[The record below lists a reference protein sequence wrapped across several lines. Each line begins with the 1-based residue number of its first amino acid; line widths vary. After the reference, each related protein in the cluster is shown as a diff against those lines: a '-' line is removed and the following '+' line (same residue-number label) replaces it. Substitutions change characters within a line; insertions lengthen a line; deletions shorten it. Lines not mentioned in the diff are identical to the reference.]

1 MLIGADFYWDVIEDH
16 IIRGNGPTAVKSKI
30 GYMLSGPII
39 EADTREHI
47 DHIFNVITSHRAEE
61 SDLERFWSLESM
73 GITTDPVDQKL
84 TAYLEQYQQT
94 SIEFTDGRYSAK
106 LPWKEDHPPLPT
118 NYEIARKRTEN
129 TIRRLSSQPHI
140 LKKYGDIITDQEQR
154 GFIEKIDNSAD
165 TPSQV
170 HYIPHHPVKKD
181 SSTTPIRIVY
191 DCSCRQ
197 SRNHLSLND
206 CLESTPPIMN
216 ELTSILVRFRM
227 HKYAVCTDIE
237 KAFLHVG
244 LHPNDRD
251 VTRFLWLNDPAN
263 PDSPLCTYRF
273 KAVLFGATCSPF
285 ILNATL
291 LKHLKLHES
300 VKAAETMQRDLY
312 VDNVL
317 SSFQLQVELLT
328 YFREARSLMSKAGMN
343 LRSWTSNSAA
353 LRSQAAAEGV
363 LDNDEVTKVLGMRWE
378 PVADQMSFARR
389 EIPLLETVTKR
400 TILRYSSRIYDPL
413 GLLSPVTVRAKLL
426 LQELWK
432 LNYDWDIPLPSHIR
446 QTWTVLANDLNT
458 VTDVKFSRKLLI
470 DPSDTE
476 KGSTTECDTYL
487 HIFVDAST
495 KSYGATA
502 YICNKSDSKL
512 VMAKNRVAPLKS
524 LTLPQLELMAALVG
538 ARLATHLHS
547 CLNVSDVTFW
557 SDSQIVLYW
566 LNTNKPLKRFV
577 QNRVIEIQSLTQQY
591 EWNYCP
597 TCDNPADLLTRGIST
612 DQFIS
617 NNLWETGPTWILDG
631 RLPPTNIANL
641 QCTIQQGIHDVMDIE
656 RYSSYRKL
664 LRVTA
669 YVLRFIS
676 NCKKLLSD
684 RQVSTLSVREL
695 YDAEKKWLLSCQA
708 VTYSTEISEIQ
719 SKMTC
724 RSPII
729 RQLRLFLDDYW
740 LIRCNGRIHNASLAD
755 VTKFPYLLPKKHPL
769 TRLIVTDAHENQL
782 HSGINSTVTQLRQKY
797 WIPAIRQC
805 AKSVLRKCVICR
817 RVTGRPYTAP
827 DTPPLPKIR
836 VKESPPFSVTG
847 LISQALFTSKTIPE
861 VKSKSTYAFSHVL

>member
-1 MLIGADFYWDVIEDH
+1 
-16 IIRGNGPTAVKSKI
+16 
-30 GYMLSGPII
+30 
-39 EADTREHI
+39 
-47 DHIFNVITSHRAEE
+47 
-61 SDLERFWSLESM
+61 
-73 GITTDPVDQKL
+73 
-84 TAYLEQYQQT
+84 
-94 SIEFTDGRYSAK
+94 
-106 LPWKEDHPPLPT
+106 
-118 NYEIARKRTEN
+118 
-129 TIRRLSSQPHI
+129 
-140 LKKYGDIITDQEQR
+140 
-154 GFIEKIDNSAD
+154 
-165 TPSQV
+165 
-170 HYIPHHPVKKD
+170 
-181 SSTTPIRIVY
+181 
-191 DCSCRQ
+191 
-197 SRNHLSLND
+197 
-206 CLESTPPIMN
+206 
-216 ELTSILVRFRM
+216 
-227 HKYAVCTDIE
+227 
-237 KAFLHVG
+237 
-244 LHPNDRD
+244 
-251 VTRFLWLNDPAN
+251 
-263 PDSPLCTYRF
+263 
-273 KAVLFGATCSPF
+273 
-285 ILNATL
+285 
-291 LKHLKLHES
+291 
-300 VKAAETMQRDLY
+300 MQRDVY

-378 PVADQMSFARR
+378 PVANQKSFARR

-432 LNYDWDIPLPSHIR
+432 LNYDWDIPLSL
-446 QTWTVLANDLNT
+446 TVLANDLNT
-458 VTDVKFSRKLLI
+458 VTDVKFSRKHLI

-512 VMAKNRVAPLKS
+512 VMAKNRVAPLKF
-524 LTLPQLELMAALVG
+524 LTLPQLELLAALVG

-566 LNTNKPLKRFV
+566 LNTNRPLKRFV
-577 QNRVIEIQSLTQQY
+577 QNRVIEIQSLTPQY
-591 EWNYCP
+591 EWKYCP
-597 TCDNPADLLTRGIST
+597 RCDNPADLLTRGIST

-617 NNLWETGPTWILDG
+617 NNLWETGPTWILEKSRWPRWEHAPSNLQTPEIEQTTFTEDD

-641 QCTIQQGIHDVMDIE
+641 QCTIQQGIHDVIDIE

-669 YVLRFIS
+669 YVLRYIS

-695 YDAEKKWLLSCQA
+695 CDAEKKWLLSCQA

-729 RQLRLFLDDYW
+729 RQLRLFLDDYG

-755 VTKFPYLLPKKHPL
+755 VTKFLYLLPKKHPL

-827 DTPPLPKIR
+827 DTLPLPKIR
-836 VKESPPFSVTG
+836 VKESPPFSVTAVDFTG
-847 LISQALFTSKTIPE
+847 ALYVKDNTGSEIKVYICLFTCAVTRAVHLEVVPNLSEDSCLQAFRRFASRKSMPQVMISDNAATYLSASNYLKRMFEYSSVMEMLNRRGIEWKFIPSRAPWYGGFWERLIGLTKTTFKKILGKACISFETLQTIVTEIEAIMNDRPLTYISSNFDDPE
-861 VKSKSTYAFSHVL
+861 PSCMAEE